1 MKVSSQRIK
10 EISVSMRN
18 FSRNDTNKLVS
29 ADIHTGLDS
38 TLMIL
43 RHRLKAVGCRPEI
56 EVVKEYSNLPEI
68 QCYPG
73 LLNQVFTNLL
83 ANAIDAV
90 EDVPAPNI
98 YISTQKTTNDKIIIR
113 IADNGM
119 GMSQEV
125 QQKLFEPLF
134 TTKPLGKGTGLGM
147 AISQRLDALRIAR
160 AIVEETHQGKISV
173 SSVKGKGTEFTIEI
187 PLLA

>member
-1 MKVSSQRIK
+1 
-10 EISVSMRN
+10 MRN
-18 FSRNDTNKLVS
+18 FSRNDTNKLVK

-43 RHRLKAVGCRPEI
+43 RHRLKAVGSRPKI
-56 EVVKEYSNLPEI
+56 EVVKKYSNLPEI
-68 QCYPG
+68 QYYPG
-73 LLNQVFTNLL
+73 LLNQVFTNLI
-83 ANAIDAV
+83 ANAIDAL
-90 EDVPAPNI
+90 EQQPAPNI
-98 YISTQKTTNDKIIIR
+98 HISTEKTTNNKIIIR

-147 AISQRLDALRIAR
+147 AIAQQIITINSSRKNQRIIRIR
-160 AIVEETHQGKISV
+160 QRNRIYN
-173 SSVKGKGTEFTIEI
+173 
-187 PLLA
+187 